1 MNNSDRASRQSFL
14 GETSEQILENAKVAI
29 IGLCGGGSHIAQQ
42 LAHVGVGQFVL
53 LDDDN
58 TEEPNLNRMIGSRP
72 EHAKRHT
79 KKTDVISDLVRSISP
94 TAKIICGPTKWEQSH
109 ELLRECTVVFGC
121 VDSFLARDQIE
132 RYCRRYLLPYIDIGM
147 DVNKV
152 PAGYSISGQ
161 IVVSIPGMPCMR
173 CLGFLS
179 DTLINAEVQR
189 YGAAGTKPQVVW
201 PNGVLASTAVG
212 LFIQMITPWRKQEL
226 SLYLEYD
233 GNKPS
238 LNKSRLPDVVP
249 NRVCQHFSKL
259 DDLGDVTL

>member
-1 MNNSDRASRQSFL
+1 MSNSDRASRQGFL
-14 GETSEQILENAKVAI
+14 GGASEQILANAKVAI

-53 LDDDN
+53 IDDDQ
-58 TEEPNLNRMIGSRP
+58 TEGSNLNRMIGSRP

-79 KKTDVISDLVRSISP
+79 RKTEVISDLVRSISP
-94 TAKIICGPTKWEQSH
+94 AATIVCSPTKWEQNH

-147 DVNKV
+147 DVSKV

-179 DTLINAEVQR
+179 DALISAEVQR
-189 YGAAGTKPQVVW
+189 YGAAGPRPQVIW

-212 LFIQMITPWRKQEL
+212 LFIQMVTPWRKDEL
-226 SLYLEYD
+226 ALYLEYD
-233 GNKPS
+233 GNKPA
-238 LNKSRLPDVVP
+238 LNRSRLPDAVP
-249 NRVCQHFSKL
+249 NRVCQHYSKPEE
-259 DDLGDVTL
+259 LGDVT